1 MLSLMNDQTLQT
13 LYDSDFQVWIE
24 KTIDCLQKQQ
34 FNRLDIQHLIEELTD
49 LGRSDRKALE
59 SNLMILMAHLLKLKI
74 QNNVPEQMKGSW
86 YDSVV
91 EHRQRVYKGL
101 QDTPS
106 LKNYLEVA
114 IQSAYPDARK
124 VAIKEG
130 KLARFGVPIPSEVVY
145 PITCPFT
152 LEQILD
158 EDFIGL

>member
-1 MLSLMNDQTLQT
+1 M
-13 LYDSDFQVWIE
+13 I
-24 KTIDCLQKQQ
+24 
-34 FNRLDIQHLIEELTD
+34 RLPLTHVNTAISD

-74 QNNVPEQMKGSW
+74 QNNVPEQRSGSW

-91 EHRQRVYKGL
+91 EHRQRVYKNL
-101 QDTPS
+101 RDTPS
-106 LKNYLEVA
+106 LKNYLETA

-158 EDFIGL
+158 EDFMGL